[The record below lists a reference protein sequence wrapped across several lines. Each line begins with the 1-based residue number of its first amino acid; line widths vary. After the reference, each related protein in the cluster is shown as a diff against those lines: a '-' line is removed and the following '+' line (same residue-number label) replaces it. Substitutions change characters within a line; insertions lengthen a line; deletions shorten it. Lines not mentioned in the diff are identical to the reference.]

1 MYQVLTE
8 EEYATVSVFP
18 NFKLQPSDFLLL
30 GLLFVSIMYRSH
42 ALYMSISMYTYLCKR
57 ILRSTC
63 QVPIISKFPLYLCI
77 LFFDHMLIPFI
88 VLFQAFKIVWDFE
101 VSHIFPSSKD
111 HIRAMI
117 FKDFLHLLF

>member
-8 EEYATVSVFP
+8 EEYAAVSAFP
-18 NFKLQPSDFLLL
+18 NFKLQPSDFFLI

-42 ALYMSISMYTYLCKR
+42 ALYMSISVYTYLYKR

-63 QVPIISKFPLYLCI
+63 QVPIISNFPLYLCF

-88 VLFQAFKIVWDFE
+88 PGIQDCLGFRSITRFSYFKISYSCNDF
-101 VSHIFPSSKD
+101 
-111 HIRAMI
+111 
-117 FKDFLHLLF
+117 